1 MTAKEYLKQI
11 EYDRALIRRGHERL
25 IELSSL
31 TTSLKGVSFDR
42 DKVQTSGGNGMDSID
57 RIIDL
62 EIKLR
67 AMVYRYI
74 ELSERII
81 GQINDLGDVRASE
94 LLYLRYVGLLR
105 WEEIAVKMN
114 MGIRG
119 VYKAHGRALAMFA
132 EKYKEFI

>member
-11 EYDRALIRRGHERL
+11 EYDRALIRRGQERL
-25 IELSSL
+25 VELSAL
-31 TTSLKGVSFDR
+31 TTSLKGVTYDHDR
-42 DKVQTSGGNGMDSID
+42 VQTSGTWGMDSIE

-62 EIKLR
+62 ELKLR
-67 AMVYRYI
+67 AMVFRYI

-94 LLYLRYVGLLR
+94 ILYLRYVDLMR
-105 WEEIAVKMN
+105 WEEIAVKMH

-119 VYKAHGRALAMFA
+119 VYKAHGRALALFT
-132 EKYKEFI
+132 EKYKLFI